1 MMKQKAAITKAKGKK
16 RGGPMKAKKLMVQ
29 PPVKMPESEDSM
41 EEEELVTNS
50 MDEEPPTLGPLKNNS
65 QKGKKNV
72 GGELNKFFSIKG

>member
-1 MMKQKAAITKAKGKK
+1 MKQKAAITKGKEKK

-50 MDEEPPTLGPLKNNS
+50 MDEEAPTLGPLKNSS